1 MQPFQ
6 VPRKEGLIIPLPR
19 TSTTNT
25 MKPNGVNIFTK
36 QPQHHH
42 VGSTR
47 VKKITFSVHK
57 NLIEVTKKGIMALV
71 ELINYI
77 HEENL
82 QIMEK

>member
-25 MKPNGVNIFTK
+25 MKPNGVNIVIG

-42 VGSTR
+42 VGNTS
-47 VKKITFSVHK
+47 VKKRSSLVHK
-57 NLIEVTKKGIMALV
+57 NFIEATKKRNVALV
-71 ELINYI
+71 ESINHI
-77 HEENL
+77 HEVNL
-82 QIMEK
+82 

>member
-1 MQPFQ
+1 MQPSQ
-6 VPRKEGLIIPLPR
+6 VPRKEGLAIPLPC

-42 VGSTR
+42 VGNTR
-47 VKKITFSVHK
+47 VKKKSFSVHK
-57 NLIEVTKKGIMALV
+57 NLIEAIKKGIVALV
-71 ELINYI
+71 ESIIYI

-82 QIMEK
+82 QIKEK